1 MLADPDLFVVLAQQ
15 LTPNDIPIFGHN
27 AHQSIDIFRMLA
39 DQVGQL
45 CHLTLKMFHP
55 PERIVLAIRDRLLS
69 QLLFHKRRDQ
79 YIPLHIHPF
88 ARILSDT
95 LNRMLKNPAN
105 LLKGYGSG

>member
-27 AHQSIDIFRMLA
+27 AHQSIDIFRMFA
-39 DQVGQL
+39 NQVGQL
-45 CHLTLKMFHP
+45 CHLAFKMFYP
-55 PERIVLAIRDRLLS
+55 PKRIVLAVRNRLLS

-79 YIPLHIHPF
+79 YISLHVHSF

-95 LNRMLKNPAN
+95 SQPSA
-105 LLKGYGSG
+105 